1 MVISDNVYRLYM
13 VIDYMHYIYTHTL
26 VGGLEHGFYD
36 HSVRNGIIPTDE
48 VMFFQRGRYTTNQYI
63 YVYIVYMYMYV
74 YNLYS
79 IIYSD
84 SVWLG
89 GSIDMGA
96 PE

>member
-13 VIDYMHYIYTHTL
+13 VIDYMHYIYIYTHWL
-26 VGGLEHGFYD
+26 VGWNMAFMTF
-36 HSVRNGIIPTDE
+36 HSVRNVIIPTDE

-63 YVYIVYMYMYV
+63 YVYIVYVYMYV

-84 SVWLG
+84 SV
-89 GSIDMGA
+89 
-96 PE
+96 